1 STTVLR
7 ELESMILNKEL
18 EPGLRINEKAIAD
31 RLNISRSP
39 VREAF
44 RHLEQAG
51 LVEIRVNRGVFVRE
65 IDYTRAGE
73 LTDIR
78 CALYR
83 LAGQLAAK
91 NIDNNQIHELRDDLV
106 RMDRALEVSAPEGYS
121 EINDRFHR
129 TLIEASGSQRLRDM

>member
-1 STTVLR
+1 MEQNPIRDLAPLKRQCLSTTLLR
-7 ELESMILNKEL
+7 ELESMIRNREL

-83 LAGQLAAK
+83 LAGQLA
-91 NIDNNQIHELRDDLV
+91 
-106 RMDRALEVSAPEGYS
+106 
-121 EINDRFHR
+121 
-129 TLIEASGSQRLRDM
+129 